1 MIRLRTIRIAFII
14 FLVTGLAVMGHTV
27 RGSDSN
33 PCADIAA
40 IDAFVRAQMRAN
52 NIPGLALAITHGK
65 AILHIRGFGTAGKNR
80 KVTPRTPFF
89 IGSLSKSFT
98 ALAIMQLAEK
108 DKIAIDSPVQT
119 YLPWFEVGDKN
130 ASAQITVRH
139 LLNQTGGLAGG
150 LKENLPQDADME
162 TAVRAL
168 RNLQPTNT
176 PGAKFQ
182 YFNLNFSILGLI
194 VEKVSGKSYEDYVR
208 ANILEP
214 LEMKRTFFSKEA
226 AQKAGLAEGYSMIM
240 GFAVPA
246 EQQYYKFLVPGA
258 FLFSTAEDL
267 AHYLIAQGNEGNY
280 GNISVLSPEGIA
292 EMHRPVKDI
301 GSPYAMGW
309 YAVERKG
316 HRLIHHPGN
325 LDFFRTEA
333 MLVTDDGYGVV
344 MLINQNNNPP
354 VYRAMADSIT
364 SLLTSGKPESESVW
378 MTYRRQSF
386 LLATLL
392 LILHAVLYGR
402 SLARFRRWHEKI
414 RGKSLRHTVPHILPH
429 FILAA
434 MLAFAVP
441 ALLSRWL
448 NKDATWI
455 FLFEFMPVF
464 AVWLSVCIF
473 LTLLKAVI
481 KIRVVVRHRKEFNA

>member
-1 MIRLRTIRIAFII
+1 MRIAFTI
-14 FLVTGLAVMGHTV
+14 FILILIGLTAMENTA
-27 RGSDSN
+27 RASDSE
-33 PCADIAA
+33 PRADIAA
-40 IDAFVRAQMRAN
+40 IDSFVRAQMRAN
-52 NIPGLALAITHGK
+52 NIPGLALAITHNK
-65 AILHIRGFGTAGKNR
+65 TILHIRGFGIAGKNR
-80 KVTPRTPFF
+80 KVTPQTPFF

-98 ALAIMQLAEK
+98 ALAMMQLAEK
-108 DKIAIDSPVQT
+108 GKIVIDSPVQT

-139 LLNQTGGLAGG
+139 LLNQTGGLEGG
-150 LKENLPQDADME
+150 LKENLSQDADME

-168 RNLQPTNT
+168 RNLQPTYP
-176 PGAKFQ
+176 PGVKFQ

-194 VEKVSGKSYEDYVR
+194 VEKVSGQSYEDYVR
-208 ANILEP
+208 TNILEP
-214 LEMKRTFFSKEA
+214 LKMERTFFSKKA

-246 EQQYYKFLVPGA
+246 EQSYYRYLVPGA

-267 AHYLIAQGNEGNY
+267 AHYLMAQGNSGNY
-280 GNISVLSPEGIA
+280 GNISVLSAEGIA

-325 LDFFRTEA
+325 LGVFRTEA
-333 MLVTDDGYGVV
+333 MLVTDAGYGIV
-344 MLINQNNNPP
+344 MLINQNNNPLM
-354 VYRAMADSIT
+354 YRAMADGII
-364 SLLTSGKPESESVW
+364 SLLTGGKPESESAW

-386 LLATLL
+386 MLVALL
-392 LILHAVLYGR
+392 LIVHAALYGW
-402 SLARFRRWHEKI
+402 SLTRFTRWREKI
-414 RGKSLRHTVPHILPH
+414 HDKSRRFKVLHILPH

-434 MLAFAVP
+434 ILAFAAP

-448 NKDATWI
+448 NRDATWI
-455 FLFEFMPVF
+455 FMFEFMPVF
-464 AVWLSVCIF
+464 ALWLSACIF
-473 LTLLKAVI
+473 LTLLKGVI
-481 KIRVVVRHRKEFNA
+481 KIRILIESRKQINSTY